1 MARARARARVFF
13 QDCVI
18 LPGALQRLVYLKR
31 SVFPREDATRST
43 RSKRNTQRAAH
54 ATRTRNTQHAHATRN
69 THTQHATRKNHPKS
83 PFQGLEPLPQILNKL
98 GRNKKLNPVRQIL
111 FDFGAPPMQNSAGVH
126 RVRCATRTTSAQL
139 AAESELHLA
148 SRLRDFSV
156 RKRAKFREKTR
167 ERVANFV

>member
-1 MARARARARVFF
+1 MFNLLAYNEVNEQLSNENGNPGPPPRGVTTTTPSLGIELQIQKVARARARVFF

-18 LPGALQRLVYLKR
+18 LPVALQRLVYLKR

-83 PFQGLEPLPQILNKL
+83 PFQGLEPLSQVLNKL
-98 GRNKKLNPVRQIL
+98 GRNKKLNPSL
-111 FDFGAPPMQNSAGVH
+111 AN
-126 RVRCATRTTSAQL
+126 RVMGRCQTL
-139 AAESELHLA
+139 
-148 SRLRDFSV
+148 
-156 RKRAKFREKTR
+156 KK
-167 ERVANFV
+167 